1 MFLVHWS
8 LLSIDSVAGK
18 DNMVSIQVFANIS
31 NISLYHDTFVLSK
44 LVWYKTCS
52 LKNNILE
59 NLKKINN

>member
-52 LKNNILE
+52 LK
-59 NLKKINN
+59 K